1 MEQVARATTPRRSL
15 WRLVDKLETPIE
27 WLIRL
32 CGWSSILGV
41 VAIFIFIFKEAAPMV
56 PKLDWIEF
64 FTSTEWIPHPAT
76 GNEAKFG
83 ALALMVGTFS
93 TTGLAL
99 LFAVPLGLAAAVYVS
114 EFATGKVKETLKI
127 VLELLVAI
135 PSIVWGFIGLMVLGP
150 IIREITGAPQGT
162 NLLNAGIILGL
173 MSVPLIVSLSEDAL
187 RAVPDTYREAA
198 LALGANKWEIVYRV
212 LFPAARNGLLA
223 ASLLGVGR
231 AIGETMAVLL
241 CTGHNNQIPHA
252 LTDPVRTVT
261 ATIAAEMGETVQ
273 GGDHYRML
281 FILGV
286 VLFVITG
293 AINVIADL
301 IIKGV
306 KRQNRA

>member
-1 MEQVARATTPRRSL
+1 MFL
-15 WRLVDKLETPIE
+15 
-27 WLIRL
+27 
-32 CGWSSILGV
+32 
-41 VAIFIFIFKEAAPMV
+41 
-56 PKLDWIEF
+56 KLDWVEF
-64 FTSTEWIPHPAT
+64 FTSTEWIPHPAA

-83 ALALMVGTFS
+83 ALALMVGTLS

-99 LFAVPLGLAAAVYVS
+99 VFAVPLGLAAAVYVS
-114 EFATGKVKETLKI
+114 EFATSRVKETLKI
-127 VLELLVAI
+127 ILELLVAI

-150 IIREITGAPQGT
+150 IIREVTGAPQGT

-173 MSVPLIVSLSEDAL
+173 MSVPLIISLSEDAL

-241 CTGHNNQIPHA
+241 CTGHNNQIPQA

-273 GGDHYRML
+273 GGEHYRML
-281 FILGV
+281 FVLGV

-306 KRQNRA
+306 RKQNKA